1 MQRVESEEGSNL
13 ATVFYF
19 SVVGFGLKIFLDYWY
34 ACQSRFTF
42 LAQEHYGPRHLSH
55 RVLII

>member
-1 MQRVESEEGSNL
+1 MQRVESEEGFNL

-42 LAQEHYGPRHLSH
+42 QPNNIRSPTSFSPGAK
-55 RVLII
+55 

>member
-1 MQRVESEEGSNL
+1 MQRVESEEGFNL

-19 SVVGFGLKIFLDYWY
+19 SVVGFGLKNFLDYWY

-42 LAQEHYGPRHLSH
+42 QPNNIRSPTSFSPGAK
-55 RVLII
+55 